1 LKKILHPRLKVI
13 KNWCRE
19 ILAGIEYLH
28 SQKPSIIHRDLKCEN
43 IFINSN
49 LGEVKIGDLGLA
61 THIETSHI
69 KSVLGK
75 KLIMNFYIN
84 FLGTPEFMAPEI
96 YEENYGSSCDI
107 YSFGMCVLEMV
118 TLKTPYQ
125 ECANPLQIYKKVIN
139 GVKCEAFES
148 IPDGELKDFIWKCI
162 GDKNDR
168 PTATDLLQN
177 R

>member
-1 LKKILHPRLKVI
+1 MSKFFQAFVKNLHIFRYLKKIQHPRLKVI

-19 ILAGIEYLH
+19 ILGGIEYLH

-75 KLIMNFYIN
+75 EFIIYFFMLLPYTVFKILLFYLI
-84 FLGTPEFMAPEI
+84 
-96 YEENYGSSCDI
+96 
-107 YSFGMCVLEMV
+107 
-118 TLKTPYQ
+118 
-125 ECANPLQIYKKVIN
+125 
-139 GVKCEAFES
+139 
-148 IPDGELKDFIWKCI
+148 
-162 GDKNDR
+162 
-168 PTATDLLQN
+168 
-177 R
+177 